1 MNRSAFFAM
10 IFVTTLL
17 SSCGGGN
24 SSSTGS
30 SDHTLSIVPVTTTGM
45 RASISFS
52 VSGLANTGLVLTN
65 NGVDS
70 FTVISN
76 GSFTFVNKVPSDSP
90 YAVTI
95 LTQPTGQTC
104 AVTNGSGT
112 VSNANISNV
121 TVVCSGGGTPMA
133 TTYKVGGS
141 VSGLTASGL
150 VIQNNL
156 ADNLSLSVSGGFNFS
171 GRLSSGASY
180 SISIL
185 SQPVGQTCTVANGAG
200 VVGSA
205 DISNIAVTCVGGAG
219 KTTNI
224 SLGGTITGLSATGL
238 GLKVTYG
245 AFGST
250 YINSYIPYNGTF
262 LLMDWLNTGDSY
274 SVSVATQPVGQ
285 VCTVSNGSSTVGNS
299 DISSLSVS
307 CTGGSGTLMPTYYY
321 VEAAINGLTTN
332 GLALSIVGFSGSG
345 AYTDNVASNI
355 GGVGYYFQQ
364 PTNYSMTIQ
373 TQPTGQTCTVLN
385 GVGVATST
393 APVTNIEINC
403 V

>member
-1 MNRSAFFAM
+1 MNRNALAM
-10 IFVTTLL
+10 IFATTFIGG
-17 SSCGGGN
+17 CGGGGGGVV
-24 SSSTGS
+24 STVA
-30 SDHTLSIVPVTTTGM
+30 DRTTTGTGM
-45 RASISFS
+45 RALVSVA
-52 VSGLANTGLVLTN
+52 VSGLASNGLTLQN
-65 NGVDS
+65 NGLDNLIVS
-70 FTVISN
+70 SN
-76 GSFTFVNKVPSDSP
+76 GSFTFVNKVPSGSP

-95 LTQPTGQTC
+95 LTQPTGQAC

-121 TVVCSGGGTPMA
+121 TVVCSGGGTPTA

-150 VIQNNL
+150 VMQNNL
-156 ADNLSLSVSGGFNFS
+156 ADYLSLSASGGFNFS

-185 SQPVGQTCTVANGAG
+185 SQPVGQTCTVTNGAG

-205 DISNIAVTCVGGAG
+205 DISNIAVTCVGGSG

-224 SLGGTITGLSATGL
+224 SLGGVITGLSATGL
-238 GLKVTYG
+238 GLNVTYG

-250 YINSYIPYNGTF
+250 FTDNYITYNGTF
-262 LLMDWLNTGDSY
+262 SLMSWLNTGDSY
-274 SVSVATQPVGQ
+274 SVSVATQPAGQ
-285 VCTVSNGSSTVGNS
+285 VCTVSNGSGTVGNS

-321 VEAAINGLTTN
+321 VHAVINGLTTN

-345 AYTDNVASNI
+345 AYTSNVTSTTS
-355 GGVGYYFQQ
+355 GMGYYFQQ
-364 PTNYSMTIQ
+364 PTDYSMTIQ

-385 GVGVATST
+385 GVGVVSSA
-393 APVTNIEINC
+393 APVNIEINC
-403 V
+403 I